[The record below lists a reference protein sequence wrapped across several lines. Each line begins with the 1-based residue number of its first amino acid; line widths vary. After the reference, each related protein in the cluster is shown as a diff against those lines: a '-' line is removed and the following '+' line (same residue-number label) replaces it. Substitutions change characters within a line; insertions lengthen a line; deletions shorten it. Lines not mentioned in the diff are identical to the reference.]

1 MDCKRKNMTFE
12 EACEILEISQKHL
25 DEDVKK
31 AYFRMALRY
40 HPDKYKQDNGEKF
53 RQIKEAYDFLTNN
66 KRVNKIEIDENIDY
80 KELIKM
86 CMRYFS
92 PETQWDSLFVDTSF
106 TGILKD
112 CQKISLKIFDKLNK
126 DKANQVYEFM
136 CNYNYVL
143 GLDPELL
150 VKFKEKLQKKMV
162 YDNIIILNPTLSDLL
177 NDNIFKLEVENKDF
191 YVPLWHH
198 ELHYSLQDKDLIVR
212 CEPEIPKDIWINE
225 SNNMYIQK
233 QISISDLFQKGF
245 YEFEIGE
252 KSFKITSD
260 SLKITKEKQI
270 VLLKEAGILRINEE
284 HTYDASIRGDIYVEV
299 FLV

>member
-1 MDCKRKNMTFE
+1 MDFE
-12 EACEILEISQKHL
+12 KACEVLEISQKHL

-53 RQIKEAYDFLTNN
+53 KQIKEAYDFLTHN

-92 PETQWDSLFVDTSF
+92 PETKWDSLFVDTSF

-162 YDNIIILNPTLSDLL
+162 YDNIIILNPTLADLL

-212 CEPEIPKDIWINE
+212 CEPEIQKDIWINE

>member
-1 MDCKRKNMTFE
+1 MDYNK
-12 EACEILEISQKHL
+12 ACEILEISPKHL

-66 KRVNKIEIDENIDY
+66 RRVNKIEIDENIDY

-162 YDNIIILNPTLSDLL
+162 YDNIIILNPTLADLL